1 MNTSHRSIW
10 NAALG
15 AWVAVSEIT
24 RGCGKRSGGGRV
36 ALAAALLLGLAL
48 PAVAQTWLGN
58 LSGDFN
64 TAGNWS
70 TNAVPGAANTATF
83 SGTTPNNTVTTSAI
97 IQFGGLRFNAGAANY
112 TLAIGGGVVDVNGN
126 LQNDSGTTQTLVG
139 GAGTN
144 ALNFSGNADVV
155 NTGGSQTVIQANGQ
169 LAFVNTANASGAQV
183 ILNTGSFLG
192 LLSTAG
198 SVSIGSLSGTG
209 AVLFF
214 NQNGGLAA
222 QTLTVGGLNT
232 STTYSGSI
240 QNSGATGALT
250 KIGTGTLTLTSGG
263 NTYTDA
269 TTLNAGTLAL
279 SGTGSIAS
287 SSAVN
292 LATGATFDISGHA
305 GGTSI
310 TTLGNTA
317 AGQTGTVNLGGN
329 TLTLTNANS
338 VFDGV
343 IQGTG
348 GLRLAGGLQFLIGA
362 NTYSGATTVSAGTL
376 RAGQTNTFS
385 ATSATTVATGGT
397 LDLNGFNQSIGSL
410 AGSGNVNLASARL
423 TTGGDNSSTS
433 FSGQLNGSLGSLIK
447 TGTGT
452 LTLTG
457 ASTFGGGTTLNA
469 GALTL
474 GNGLAAASL
483 SRSTGTGAT
492 VSGSAGTVLTVSA
505 LSSITGID
513 GGTGSNGADSAPGA
527 GGQGSNHGLADG
539 SANDGGNGGQDAPG
553 APGQP
558 GNASSGVGAGGKGG
572 YAGGGTIYDAGGGGG
587 GGGGVAIDTTGN
599 LVNNGTITGGAGG
612 KGGST
617 SSIKGY
623 GGGGGGGGA
632 AVHAGSGATITNAS
646 GATLMG
652 GRGGDTG
659 NHILT
664 TDAGGAGGAGIV
676 ASGNATVINAGT
688 IAGGAGGSAPGGIAG
703 ATGNAVSFFGGGNVL
718 DVRAGGSFTGNI
730 VSSSGTTN
738 GGDTLRLGGDA
749 DAVGGNIF
757 AINNVS
763 GFNVY
768 EKTGASTWTLT
779 GTGTASQNW
788 NVAGGT
794 LAGDSTSLQGN
805 ITNNAAVNF
814 DQAFNGV
821 YAGTIS
827 GSGSLTKS
835 GAGVLTLTGANA
847 YTGGTTVSAGTLQ
860 GDTASLQGN
869 ISNNAALTFNQ
880 AANGSYA
887 GIISGTGTLTKTG
900 AGVLTLSGAN
910 NYAGGTTVS
919 AGTLQGSTTSLQGNI
934 TNNAAVNFDQ
944 TTTGTYAGIISGTGA
959 LNKLGAGNLV
969 LTGTNTYNGA
979 TTVNAGT
986 LSVNGSITNSA
997 VTVNSGGTLG
1007 GNGTLGSTSVLNGG
1021 ILAPGNSIGTLTVN
1035 GNLSFAAGSIYRV
1048 EVNAAGAND
1057 RINATGTATLTG
1069 GTVDV
1074 QAGAGT
1080 YAANTQYTILN
1091 AAGGRTGNFAGV
1103 TSNLAFLT
1111 PTLTYDSNNVF
1122 LMLARNDI
1130 SFRAV
1135 AVTPNQIATSIA
1147 LQNANAGATGDMST
1161 VQTALTGLSAAQ
1173 ARAAYDS
1180 ASGAGIVALRQAGA
1194 GFATSFGSQLQARL
1208 GAQAVN
1214 SSSFTTTFSSQ
1225 PMLLAANSHLPELMA
1240 PGSDSGPQKF
1250 SRAGGSSLSASPR
1263 TANQGL
1269 WVRGYGGYGNTDSDG
1284 NAAASQLRS
1293 SGLSVGFDQEVKD
1306 GLRLGAAATAGTSR
1320 LSTDNNETGKS
1331 RNSAVAL
1338 YGSYAKGP
1346 WNFSGSASV
1355 SWGKNHMDRNVVVGG
1370 INRVASSD
1378 FDGNTLA
1385 AYGEATYSL
1394 PMNGWTLHPLAGL
1407 SLSRNKTD
1415 GFTETGAGAL
1425 NLQVAGQTINSAKS
1439 MLGVKASFDAGSIRF
1454 EPRMIWAHEFGDLN
1468 TPMTAQFQG
1477 AAAASPF
1484 TVSGAALKRDTWIL
1498 GLGAAG
1504 SISKGMDL
1512 FADMQAEHNE
1522 QQRNLVVL
1530 VGLRSRW

>member
-1 MNTSHRSIW
+1 MNTSRRHRHTPPRFTAQATACALAC
-10 NAALG
+10 AAIASFAPLPAFACQGLG
-15 AWVAVSEIT
+15 GDVPGTGGVSLANGNGGNGGTGQYGTVA
-24 RGCGKRSGGGRV
+24 GGAG
-36 ALAAALLLGLAL
+36 AAALHNAATSASLAGAFIADAGGNGLGAAASGAGAGNGGGAGGFGVVASNMGTFSVSATTQVAGGAGGTGGAGLNSSLGCGDAGGGGGQGGGGILLTDAVTLTNRGSISGAAGGDGGVGNAAGSGN
-48 PAVAQTWLGN
+48 PAGVGGTGGAGGAGVVARTGATVTNASGGTVTGGHGGAQGVGSPVGSIAIGGVGVSF
-58 LSGDFN
+58 SGDGNKLVNAGTITGGFSGDNN
-64 TAGNWS
+64 TRA
-70 TNAVPGAANTATF
+70 NAVSIT
-83 SGTTPNNTVTTSAI
+83 GTNNTVELQSGYV
-97 IQFGGLRFNAGAANY
+97 F
-112 TLAIGGGVVDVNGN
+112 NGN
-126 LQNDSGTTQTLVG
+126 VVA
-139 GAGTN
+139 AG
-144 ALNFSGNADVV
+144 SGN
-155 NTGGSQTVIQANGQ
+155 
-169 LAFVNTANASGAQV
+169 
-183 ILNTGSFLG
+183 
-192 LLSTAG
+192 
-198 SVSIGSLSGTG
+198 
-209 AVLFF
+209 
-214 NQNGGLAA
+214 
-222 QTLTVGGLNT
+222 
-232 STTYSGSI
+232 
-240 QNSGATGALT
+240 
-250 KIGTGTLTLTSGG
+250 
-263 NTYTDA
+263 
-269 TTLNAGTLAL
+269 
-279 SGTGSIAS
+279 
-287 SSAVN
+287 
-292 LATGATFDISGHA
+292 TF
-305 GGTSI
+305 T
-310 TTLGNTA
+310 
-317 AGQTGTVNLGGN
+317 LGGN
-329 TLTLTNANS
+329 TDASFDVSTFGPGNTYQGFDGFTKTGSSVWTLTGNGDAGAS
-338 VFDGV
+338 L
-343 IQGTG
+343 QLT
-348 GLRLAGGLQFLIGA
+348 AGGL
-362 NTYSGATTVSAGTL
+362 
-376 RAGQTNTFS
+376 
-385 ATSATTVATGGT
+385 
-397 LDLNGFNQSIGSL
+397 
-410 AGSGNVNLASARL
+410 
-423 TTGGDNSSTS
+423 
-433 FSGQLNGSLGSLIK
+433 
-447 TGTGT
+447 
-452 LTLTG
+452 
-457 ASTFGGGTTLNA
+457 
-469 GALTL
+469 TL
-474 GNGLAAASL
+474 GTGLAAASL

-505 LSSITGID
+505 LSSINGIN

-623 GGGGGGGGA
+623 GGGGGSGGA

-659 NHILT
+659 NHILA

-827 GSGSLTKS
+827 GSGSFTKS
-835 GAGVLTLTGANA
+835 GTGVLTLSGANVYSGGTTVLAGTLQGDTASLQGNITNNATLTFNQAANGSYNGIISGTGTLNKTGAGVLNLTGANL

-860 GDTASLQGN
+860 GDS
-869 ISNNAALTFNQ
+869 
-880 AANGSYA
+880 
-887 GIISGTGTLTKTG
+887 
-900 AGVLTLSGAN
+900 
-910 NYAGGTTVS
+910 
-919 AGTLQGSTTSLQGNI
+919 TSLQGNI
-934 TNNAAVNFDQ
+934 TNNAAVTFAQ
-944 TTTGTYAGIISGTGA
+944 TTTGTYAGVVSGTGA
-959 LNKLGAGNLV
+959 FNKLGAGNLI

-986 LSVNGSITNSA
+986 LSVNGSIANSA
-997 VTVNSGGTLG
+997 VTVNNGGTLG
-1007 GNGTLGSTSVLNGG
+1007 GNGTLGSTSILSGG
-1021 ILAPGNSIGTLTVN
+1021 VLAPGNSIGTLNVA

-1355 SWGKNHMDRNVVVGG
+1355 SWGKNHMDRNVVVGE

-1439 MLGVKASFDAGSIRF
+1439 MLGVKASVDAGSIRF

-1477 AAAASPF
+1477 AATASPF